1 MQSTRRQSCSVPSH
15 PSVPTWIRLSWP
27 NPWPDPRGDLKQQ
40 NYLDFGDSGP
50 NKYAAFFFS
59 PSPYTQGEKK
69 KKRIKGHFPKVF
81 QCFVWVFPPDL
92 HLLQLCCTSVHSSH
106 VKLDFGCPCERC
118 LGTNTKKS
126 PFPHCLPPSSASS
139 SRKNRWKWPGWIPK
153 LGMFSGVTHW
163 QKTENKCI

>member
-1 MQSTRRQSCSVPSH
+1 MCRALGGRAVPFH
-15 PSVPTWIRLSWP
+15 PIPPSPHGYASPGPTPGQIHVEILNNKIIWILEIQDQI
-27 NPWPDPRGDLKQQ
+27 NML
-40 NYLDFGDSGP
+40 L
-50 NKYAAFFFS
+50 FFS
-59 PSPYTQGEKK
+59 PPLLTHKGKK

-81 QCFVWVFPPDL
+81 QYFVWVFPPDL